1 MTYNRTNKGG
11 SLDIYR
17 ERAHLVAYLASR
29 YTSYLARPQDAEPG
43 FTFCV
48 YVESPEGQLSWHIA
62 DSDLD
67 LFTGIPEQH
76 DARWDG
82 HTTEEKY
89 ERLRA
94 LTI

>member
-1 MTYNRTNKGG
+1 M
-11 SLDIYR
+11 DIYR

-48 YVESPEGQLSWHIA
+48 YVASPAGQLSWHIA
-62 DSDLD
+62 DADLD
-67 LFTGIPEQH
+67 LFTGIPEQYP
-76 DARWDG
+76 AQWDG

-94 LTI
+94 LTN